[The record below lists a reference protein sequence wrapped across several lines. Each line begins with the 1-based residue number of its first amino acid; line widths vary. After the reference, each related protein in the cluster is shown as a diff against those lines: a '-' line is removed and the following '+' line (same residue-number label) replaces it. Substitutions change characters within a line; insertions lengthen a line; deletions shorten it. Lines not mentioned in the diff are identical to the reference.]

1 MLDKNM
7 KNLVVAFA
15 ALAYAAVC
23 CGAESPHVALGAPTG
38 GSYIESK
45 VREGY
50 AVGYSMKHFQ
60 PLWVQYRL
68 TRDNVLSTSKV
79 ERSNDFRPDPDFPC
93 TYMLMRDY
101 SKSGYDKGHMAPAED
116 MRYSAKTESESFLM
130 SNMCPQISNFNRGIW
145 KRLEGQ
151 IRRFA
156 HDEGSIVVVTGPVVK
171 EFGMRKLGENMTVPH
186 MFYKVVYSEGGGGK
200 MIAFMIPH
208 SSGSGSLRNYVCTV
222 ASVEEKTG
230 LKFFT
235 KLPRDVQAE
244 LKTKSSPEDWNL
256 K

>member
-7 KNLVVAFA
+7 KNLAVAFA

-38 GSYIESK
+38 GSYVESK

-50 AVGYSMKHFQ
+50 AVGYSLRHCQ

-68 TRDNVLSTSKV
+68 TRENVLSASKV
-79 ERSNDFRPDPDFPC
+79 ARSDNFRPDPDFPC
-93 TYMLMRDY
+93 TYSLMRDY
-101 SKSGYDKGHMAPAED
+101 SQSGYDRGHLAPAED
-116 MRYSAKTESESFLM
+116 MRYSARAESESFLM
-130 SNMCPQISNFNRGIW
+130 SNMSPQISGFNRGVW
-145 KRLEGQ
+145 KALERQ

-156 HDEGSIVVVTGPVVK
+156 NDEGAIVVVTGPVVK
-171 EFGMRKLGENMTVPH
+171 EFGGRKLGEKMTVPD
-186 MFYKVVYSEGGGGK
+186 MFYKVVYSEKGGGK
-200 MIAFMIPH
+200 MIAFLIPH
-208 SSGSGSLRNYVCTV
+208 SSASGSIKDYVCTV
-222 ASVEEKTG
+222 MSVEEKTG

-235 KLPRDVQAE
+235 NLPRDVQAR
-244 LKTKSSPEDWNL
+244 LKTKSSPADWNV